1 MVTVERLR
9 LSFRCLPTT
18 HRHLTQ
24 QHHLLHSTTQLNQD
38 LRAGKQLRHPRAYTP
53 RKVRARTPGNWGR
66 SPYHEE
72 KRRGERLLTKTRCR
86 LKNLATATCSLESE
100 AWGEH
105 ATFLRSPRSDT
116 QKSFTTISFRDTP
129 TTHQHKNRYTP
140 HSTKPHTKRNPY
152 QYGGV
157 VWRRHT
163 PGRGSGQGWAPA
175 GRSGG
180 VRARFERT
188 RTLPGPQSPA
198 GIVTAGRGSTATGR
212 DCGTAGRASPRCG
225 GGGA

>member
-38 LRAGKQLRHPRAYTP
+38 LRAGKQLRQPRAYTT

-86 LKNLATATCSLESE
+86 LKNLATATCSSRAKRGGSKTLYSRLE
-100 AWGEH
+100 
-105 ATFLRSPRSDT
+105 ATHKHTHQYLKKRYPNHTPT
-116 QKSFTTISFRDTP
+116 QKQIHPTQHK
-129 TTHQHKNRYTP
+129 TTHQA
-140 HSTKPHTKRNPY
+140 KPLSVWR
-152 QYGGV
+152 GGV
-157 VWRRHT
+157 AAAY
-163 PGRGSGQGWAPA
+163 PGSW
-175 GRSGG
+175 
-180 VRARFERT
+180 
-188 RTLPGPQSPA
+188 
-198 GIVTAGRGSTATGR
+198 
-212 DCGTAGRASPRCG
+212 
-225 GGGA
+225 